1 MDDLAFRTATE
12 LADAIAARKVSSR
25 ELLEHYL
32 ARIERINPRLT
43 AVVTLDAEG
52 ARKRADDADRALVR
66 GESWGQLHGL
76 PITVKDVFETA
87 GIRTTSGAPM
97 FSDYVPAT
105 DAIAV
110 ARFKAAGAV
119 LIGKTNTPMFAGD
132 GQSYNAIFGTTN
144 NPWDLARSP
153 GGSSGG
159 SAAAIAAGLSALE
172 LGSDIGGSI
181 RSPAHWCGVYG
192 LKPTYGIVP
201 LRGHIPPMPGTLA
214 EVDIAVAGPIARS
227 AEDLDLALEV
237 LAGPS
242 DERKIAW
249 RFELPAP
256 RHQSLRDYRVA
267 AWLDDPAFPVD
278 SEVRRTLEAAVEA
291 LRHAGVKV
299 DDRAR
304 PAISFAKV
312 DMIYN
317 RLVLPLLAGGLP
329 PEQFEAMANLA
340 DSAPAD
346 SREVPVLE
354 ARAFTI
360 RHRDWITVNE
370 AREQLRARW
379 AEFFRDYDV
388 LLCPVMCVAAIE
400 HDHSEPVDKRTVMIN
415 GIRRSYWSAI
425 LPWARLSGTAYLPAT
440 AAPIGRTASG
450 LPVGVQI
457 VGPYLEDRTTIDFA
471 RKMADVIGGYE
482 RPPGY

>member
-1 MDDLAFRTATE
+1 MDDLAFRGAAE
-12 LADAIAARKVSSR
+12 LADAIRTRKVSSR
-25 ELLEHYL
+25 ELLDHYL
-32 ARIERINPRLT
+32 ARIDEINPSLN
-43 AVVTLDAEG
+43 AVVTLDTER
-52 ARKRADDADRALVR
+52 ARKRADDADHALAR
-66 GESWGQLHGL
+66 GESWGPLHGL

-87 GIRTTSGAPM
+87 GIRTTAGAPA
-97 FSDYVPAT
+97 FSAHVPKA

-110 ARFKAAGAV
+110 ARFQAAGAV

-181 RSPAHWCGVYG
+181 RSPAHCCGVYG
-192 LKPTYGIVP
+192 IKPTYGIVP
-201 LRGHIPPMPGTLA
+201 LRGHIPPMPGTIA

-227 AEDLDLALEV
+227 ADDLDLALDV

-256 RHQSLRDYRVA
+256 RRKSLREYRVA
-267 AWLDDPAFPVD
+267 AWLDDPLFPVD
-278 SEVRRTLEAAVEA
+278 RDVRTCLEAAADA
-291 LRHAGVKV
+291 LRRAGVKV

-304 PAISFAKV
+304 PKIDFANV
-312 DMIYN
+312 DIIYN
-317 RLVLPLLAGGLP
+317 RLVLPLLGGFLP
-329 PEQFEAMANLA
+329 PEQFNAMAKLA

-346 SREVPVLE
+346 STDVAVFE
-354 ARAFTI
+354 ARAYTL

-370 AREQLRARW
+370 AREHLRVRW

-400 HDHSEPVDKRTVMIN
+400 HDHSEPIDKRTLTIN
-415 GIRRSYWSAI
+415 GVERSYWSAI

-440 AAPIGRTASG
+440 AAPIGRTATG

-471 RKMADVIGGYE
+471 RKLADVIGGYE